1 MKTILILVAV
11 LLGFPVLGGQLT
23 FPGENPSTGTST
35 RRPIMGQDIR
45 KSIIAG
51 SWYPGRPESLRAQIQ
66 GFLKAVPESAP
77 PAGELV
83 ALISPHAGYL
93 YSGGV
98 AAHAY
103 KLLANQ
109 PFKQVVIVAP
119 SHRHAFRG
127 ASLDQKTGYETPLGV
142 VPVDQALS
150 RELMEQSKIFR
161 YVPEGHAQEHALE
174 IQLPFLQETL
184 KGFSL
189 TAIIQGSQDE
199 ETSEEL
205 ARALAQVL
213 KGKKVLLL
221 ASSDLSHFHTYDQA
235 KNLDQKVLDRVA
247 AFDEKGLMQDLK
259 GDRVEACGGGAMV
272 TVMKTAR
279 LLGATEAKVLHYAN
293 SGDVTGDRSGV
304 VGYLAAAFFRRENP
318 GKRNP
323 VKEETE
329 GYSPEER
336 AFLHKSARG
345 AIEHRLTGKPWP
357 SLEGETRKLKEKRG
371 AFVTLKR
378 KGQLRGCIGYTQA
391 IKPLSQ
397 TIMEMAQAAAFQD
410 PRFPPLDKNELDD
423 LEIEISVLTP
433 FRPIQDVKE
442 IEVGRHGLFI
452 ERGGYSGLLLPQVAT
467 EYHWDRQT
475 FLEHTCLKA
484 GLPRD
489 AWKDK
494 KTKIQVFSAE
504 IF

>member
-1 MKTILILVAV
+1 MT
-11 LLGFPVLGGQLT
+11 
-23 FPGENPSTGTST
+23 
-35 RRPIMGQDIR
+35 QDIR
-45 KSIIAG
+45 KSTIAG
-51 SWYPGRPESLRAQIQ
+51 SWYPGRPDSLRSQIQ
-66 GFLKAVPESAP
+66 GFLREAPESTAP
-77 PAGELV
+77 PGELV
-83 ALISPHAGYL
+83 ALISPHAGYQ

-103 KLLANQ
+103 KLLINQ

-127 ASLDQKTGYETPLGV
+127 ASIDQKTGYETPLGV

-150 RELMEQSKIFR
+150 RELMEKSKIFS

-184 KGFSL
+184 KEFSL

-199 ETSEEL
+199 ETSEEM

-221 ASSDLSHFHTYDQA
+221 ASSDLSHFHAYDQA
-235 KNLDQKVLDRVA
+235 KNLDKKVLDRVA

-259 GDRVEACGGGAMV
+259 GDRVEACGGGPMV

-279 LLGATEAKVLHYAN
+279 LLGATESRVLRYAN

-304 VGYLAAAFFRRENP
+304 VGYLAAALFRRENT
-318 GKRNP
+318 GKSNP

-329 GYSPEER
+329 GYSKEEK

-345 AIEHRLTGKPWP
+345 AIEHRLTGKPLP
-357 SLEGETRKLKEKRG
+357 SLEGETRKLQEKRG

-391 IKPLSQ
+391 FKPLSQ

-410 PRFPPLDKNELDD
+410 PRFPPLAKNELAD

-433 FRPIQDVKE
+433 FRPIQDIKE
-442 IEVGRHGLFI
+442 IEVGKHGLFI

-484 GLPRD
+484 GLPKE

-494 KTKIQVFSAE
+494 NTKIQVFSAE

>member
-1 MKTILILVAV
+1 MKIIVLMVA
-11 LLGFPVLGGQLT
+11 LLGFPVFEGHLT
-23 FPGENPSTGTST
+23 YPGENPTIGPST
-35 RRPIMGQDIR
+35 RRTIMKEDIR

-51 SWYPGRPESLRAQIQ
+51 SWYPGRPDSLRSQIQ
-66 GFLKAVPESAP
+66 GFLKAVPEATS

-83 ALISPHAGYL
+83 ALISPHAGYQ

-103 KLLANQ
+103 RLLTTQ
-109 PFKQVVIVAP
+109 SFKQVVIVAP

-127 ASLDQKTGYETPLGV
+127 ASIDQKTGYETPLGV
-142 VPVDQALS
+142 VSVDQTLS
-150 RELMEQSKIFR
+150 RELMEKSTVFS

-184 KGFSL
+184 QEFSL

-199 ETSEEL
+199 ETSEEM

-213 KGKKVLLL
+213 KGRKVLLL

-235 KNLDQKVLDRVA
+235 KNLDKKVQDRVA
-247 AFDEKGLMQDLK
+247 AFDETGLMQDLK
-259 GDRVEACGGGAMV
+259 GDRVEACGGGPMV

-279 LLGATEAKVLHYAN
+279 LLGATESKVLYYAN

-318 GKRNP
+318 GKKKP
-323 VKEETE
+323 VREEPE

-336 AFLHKSARG
+336 AFLLRSARE
-345 AIEHRLTGKPWP
+345 AIEHQLTGKPWP

-378 KGQLRGCIGYTQA
+378 KGQLRGCIGHTQA
-391 IKPLSQ
+391 FKPLSQ

-410 PRFPPLDKNELDD
+410 PRFPPLAKNELDD
-423 LEIEISVLTP
+423 LDIEISVLTP
-433 FRPIQDVKE
+433 FRPLQDIQE

-494 KTKIQVFSAE
+494 QTKIQIFSAE